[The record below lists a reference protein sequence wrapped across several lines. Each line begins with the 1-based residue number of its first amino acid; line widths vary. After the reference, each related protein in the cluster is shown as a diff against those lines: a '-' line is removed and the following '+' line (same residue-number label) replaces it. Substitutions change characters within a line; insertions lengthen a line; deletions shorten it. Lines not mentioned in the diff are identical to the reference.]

1 MLTPRCHHDTV
12 VSMNGRPDM
21 QDVRIRT
28 VPVKLVRRLKSVLAR
43 RGESLVDWFLIEAAK
58 TASEGEKR

>member
-1 MLTPRCHHDTV
+1 
-12 VSMNGRPDM
+12 MNGRPDM